1 MEKDRPLMGGPSSSS
16 DVSRLGIYPIKNL
29 YSSGLPLESLFSTVS
44 TVTQVITLDMITS
57 DFR

>member
-1 MEKDRPLMGGPSSSS
+1 MSAPSSSS
-16 DVSRLGIYPIKNL
+16 DVSWLGVYPIKNP
-29 YSSGLPLESLFSTVS
+29 YSSGLPLEPVFSTVS